1 MKKQLIALTALLVVS
16 AAQCSY
22 YERAKAAASN
32 AYQSA
37 RNKLSGMNVSN
48 LSEAKAMAQEKL
60 ASLKDMVKD
69 SPLREKALDLRYSRA
84 IKAGTITKEVYND
97 PKTGKRIVSYYEA
110 D

>member
-16 AAQCSY
+16 ATQCSY

-37 RNKLSGMNVSN
+37 RDRLSGMEIRN
-48 LSEAKAMAQEKL
+48 LNDARDVAKAKL
-60 ASLKDMVKD
+60 SSLKDTIKD
-69 SPLREKALDLRYSRA
+69 SPLREKALDIRYARA
-84 IKAGTITKEVYND
+84 IKNGTIVKEVYYD
-97 PKTGKRIVSYYEA
+97 PAGKRIVNYVEA